1 MNKIEEMVKNS
12 AKRAETARKEYRI
25 HGTDIFIKD
34 PLPADINM
42 NKVIRQIEYITPLNL
57 FKNIDVIY
65 IGQFDEFEERSINA
79 FYADGALYITNHQS
93 DYNDMVDDIIHEMAH
108 SVEELYQG
116 EIYSDGVLEE
126 EFLSKR
132 NILRRVLKSMKYETD
147 NYDFT
152 ELTYSKKLDYFFLR
166 EVGYAKLINLTRG
179 LFASPYSATSLREY
193 WATGFEEY
201 LLGDRIF
208 LERTSPKLY
217 NKINALINLE
227 GKQ

>member
-1 MNKIEEMVKNS
+1 MNKVEEMVKNS
-12 AKRAETARKEYRI
+12 VKKAEATRKEYRI
-25 HGTDIFIKD
+25 HGTNVFVKD
-34 PLPADINM
+34 PLPNNISM
-42 NKVIRQIEYITPLNL
+42 NKVVRQVEYIVPLNL

-65 IGQFDEFEERSINA
+65 IGQFDEFAERSINA

-93 DYNDMVDDIIHEMAH
+93 DHNDMIDDIIHEMAH

-132 NILRRVLKSMKYETD
+132 DTLRRVLKSLDYETD
-147 NYDFT
+147 NYNFS
-152 ELTYSKKLDYFFLR
+152 EVTYSKKLDYFFLR
-166 EVGYAKLINLTRG
+166 EVGYSKLTNLTRG

-201 LLGDRIF
+201 LLGDRRF

-217 NKINALINLE
+217 NKINVLNDIE
-227 GKQ
+227 GE

>member
-12 AKRAETARKEYRI
+12 AKRAETTRKEYRI

-132 NILRRVLKSMKYETD
+132 NTLRRVLKSMKYETD

-152 ELTYSKKLDYFFLR
+152 ELAYSKN
-166 EVGYAKLINLTRG
+166 LII
-179 LFASPYSATSLREY
+179 SSYEK
-193 WATGFEEY
+193 WAT
-201 LLGDRIF
+201 L
-208 LERTSPKLY
+208 S
-217 NKINALINLE
+217 
-227 GKQ
+227 